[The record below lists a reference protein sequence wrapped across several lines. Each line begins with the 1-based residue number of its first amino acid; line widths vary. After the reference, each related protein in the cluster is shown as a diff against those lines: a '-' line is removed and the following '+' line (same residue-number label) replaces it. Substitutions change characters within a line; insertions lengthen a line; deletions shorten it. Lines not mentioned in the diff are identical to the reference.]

1 MVHVAVWLLDQDDQV
16 HVALAEI
23 ELCCEL
29 MIVAS
34 ATTEERLSSE
44 RIDEVLN
51 VSPRVPAQGTRWS
64 AGAGR

>member
-29 MIVAS
+29 MIAAS

>member
-29 MIVAS
+29 MIAAS

-51 VSPRVPAQGTRWS
+51 VGPRVPVQGTRQP

>member
-1 MVHVAVWLLDQDDQV
+1 VVHVAVWLLDQDDQV

-29 MIVAS
+29 MI
-34 ATTEERLSSE
+34 ATTEERLSAE